1 MFAGALASLLVAML
15 FPSLGTL
22 AMTGTMA
29 CFAIAALPI
38 AIGIAQVTPDPSR
51 ERGAASL

>member
-1 MFAGALASLLVAML
+1 
-15 FPSLGTL
+15 
-22 AMTGTMA
+22 MA